1 MRPTVIRLS
10 DDVLDWLD
18 AHRGDE
24 PRVALIRS
32 ILREHIRRHA
42 RSASRAASR
51 ARTRVHAA
59 SATAPDQHGPS
70 QAAAP
75 FCAGS
80 DGQP

>member
-1 MRPTVIRLS
+1 MIRLS

-42 RSASRAASR
+42 RSTARAVAR

-59 SATAPDQHGPS
+59 SASAPAQHCPS

-75 FCAGS
+75 FRAGS
-80 DGQP
+80 DGQL